1 MPTSTK
7 KGSGML
13 IMDDDSSIDDKNVSN
28 DEQSTYSQ
36 DNDNATED
44 KEQEKAS
51 SNEQEGYAE
60 NEVQVRRW

>member
-60 NEVQVRRW
+60 NEVQVRR

>member
-1 MPTSTK
+1 
-7 KGSGML
+7 ML

-60 NEVQVRRW
+60 NEVQVRR